1 MLKKWLR
8 KLSPLLVIAF
18 GFGVF
23 VLLQANRPI
32 PEKKEP
38 EARILQ
44 VYTTRA
50 HLDTTV
56 FDVYAQGEVKA
67 KTRIELAAQVGGRI
81 ESVSDQFIAGGDVKA
96 GSPLLQIEKI
106 DYELALSQAEAALA
120 NARVLL
126 EKAEAD
132 ANVARQQLA
141 GVKNPSPLALKIPQ
155 VKEAKANVKAAEAS
169 LARAQLN
176 LDRAT
181 VSLPYDARI
190 SATRVEVGQYI
201 APGQNLA
208 SVFGVDEVIVRLALK
223 QEELASLG
231 LPIGF
236 NTTDYAKAPRVVF
249 SADIANRNYQ
259 WEGFISHIEA
269 NIDESTRMVH
279 AIARLPFPYSS
290 TNLDN
295 GMPMAVGLYVNAKI
309 SGKQVDR
316 IVSIPRTA
324 LLPGDRVFLITNG
337 ALDIREVQVAH
348 KNENK
353 AYIESGLSEGEIV
366 VVSPIRNPIRGMA
379 LASIKEGE
387 DDNAMETDQ

>member
-8 KLSPLLVIAF
+8 KLSPVLVIAF

-23 VLLQANRPI
+23 ALLQANKPI

-38 EARILQ
+38 QARILQ
-44 VYTTRA
+44 VYTTPA

-81 ESVSDQFIAGGDVKA
+81 EWVSNQFIAGGNVKA
-96 GSPLLQIEKI
+96 GNPLLQIEKI

-176 LDRAT
+176 LDRT
-181 VSLPYDARI
+181 TISLPYDARI
-190 SATRVEVGQYI
+190 SATRAEVGQYI
-201 APGQNLA
+201 APGQSLA
-208 SVFGVDEVIVRLALK
+208 SIFGVDEVMVRLALK
-223 QEELASLG
+223 QDELASLG

-236 NTTDYAKAPRVVF
+236 NTTDYANAPRVIF
-249 SADIANRNYQ
+249 SADIANRHYQ

-269 NIDESTRMVH
+269 SIDESTRMVH
-279 AIARLPFPYSS
+279 AIARLPSPYDSA
-290 TNLDN
+290 NLDR

-309 SGKQVDR
+309 GGKQADS
-316 IVSIPRTA
+316 IVAIPRAA
-324 LLPGDRVFLITNG
+324 LRPGDRVFVISAG
-337 ALDIREVQVAH
+337 ALDIREVEVAH
-348 KNENK
+348 SNDEK
-353 AYIESGLSEGEIV
+353 AYIESGIQEGELV
-366 VVSPIRNPIRGMA
+366 VTSPIRNPIRGMA
-379 LASIKEGE
+379 LASIEA
-387 DDNAMETDQ
+387 NAVEASE